1 LTNLELEFPLIR
13 SINLFGVG
21 FFDMGNVY
29 APDEGLF
36 YVGSGDF
43 KERYKGYHDPLGFFY
58 GLGLYSA
65 VGFGLRWFSPMGT
78 LRFEW
83 GFPLVRRPHGTPS
96 MPAGDSS
103 MQFLFTLGQSF

>member
-1 LTNLELEFPLIR
+1 MNL
-13 SINLFGVG
+13 SGVL

-29 APDEGLF
+29 SPAENLF
-36 YVGSGDF
+36 YIGQKDLRKNYQS
-43 KERYKGYHDPLGFFY
+43 YSDPLGTFY

-65 VGFGLRWFSPMGT
+65 AGFGVRWLSPFGA

-83 GFPLVRRPHGTPS
+83 GFPLVRRPHGTPG

-103 MQFLFTLGQSF
+103 MQFLFTIGQSF